1 MFDILNKRIW
11 VAGHNGMVGRA
22 ICKALGKYECE
33 VLTEDRDGLDLKNQK
48 KVDNWVKDQLPDA
61 IIICAAK
68 VGGIEANR
76 RYPAE
81 FIYDNISIQ
90 TNIIHSAY
98 KHNVKKLLFL
108 GSSCIYPKLT
118 SQPITEDALL
128 SGELEATNQWYALAK
143 IAGIKLCQAYRKQ
156 YGCDFISAMPTN
168 LYGPHDNFDLETSH
182 VVPALIRKSYEAWYN
197 RNSFISVWGSGL
209 PKREFLHVD
218 DCADGLLFLLQNY
231 SSEMHV
237 NLGSGEEIT
246 IIELVKAINQIVG
259 FEGEIVF
266 ETEKPDGTPRKVLDV
281 SVMTGMGWKSQVRL
295 EDGLRNTIN
304 WYKQQVISN

>member
-48 KVDNWVKDQLPDA
+48 KVDNWVKNQLPDA

-98 KHNVKKLLFL
+98 KHNV
-108 GSSCIYPKLT
+108 
-118 SQPITEDALL
+118 
-128 SGELEATNQWYALAK
+128 
-143 IAGIKLCQAYRKQ
+143 R
-156 YGCDFISAMPTN
+156 
-168 LYGPHDNFDLETSH
+168 
-182 VVPALIRKSYEAWYN
+182 
-197 RNSFISVWGSGL
+197 SFY
-209 PKREFLHVD
+209 F
-218 DCADGLLFLLQNY
+218 
-231 SSEMHV
+231 
-237 NLGSGEEIT
+237 
-246 IIELVKAINQIVG
+246 
-259 FEGEIVF
+259 
-266 ETEKPDGTPRKVLDV
+266 
-281 SVMTGMGWKSQVRL
+281 
-295 EDGLRNTIN
+295 
-304 WYKQQVISN
+304 